1 MPVQMP
7 LGGEREKQKKKKK
20 VVGEKNAYDTVD
32 KQKLK
37 DFFFG
42 NKTQKA

>member
-7 LGGEREKQKKKKK
+7 LGGEREKQKKKK
-20 VVGEKNAYDTVD
+20 VVGKKNVYDTVG